1 MTVQFDE
8 WPKRQQTRREDVVAL
23 EAVADDDGAESKVG
37 CCELCGREELTLT
50 FHHLI
55 PKEVHGRFLGKGL
68 PPGIEEAA
76 AAQGLEPKPTR
87 EFLNSYGS
95 MLCRF
100 CHSAP
105 SAPRP
110 EPQPWLS
117 HHRPRL
123 PCLIEAAYPGRGPRA
138 QAPCTGWRR
147 TRCWP
152 SDTTASKFCAH
163 SLPSSGSSPLQ
174 ADNARR
180 SVARGD

>member
-1 MTVQFDE
+1 MG
-8 WPKRQQTRREDVVAL
+8 PKRQQTRREDVVAL

-87 EFLNSYGS
+87 EFLNSYVS

-100 CHSAP
+100 CHSTVHRLAP
-105 SAPRP
+105 NAVLAER
-110 EPQPWLS
+110 
-117 HHRPRL
+117 
-123 PCLIEAAYPGRGPRA
+123 YN
-138 QAPCTGWRR
+138 
-147 TRCWP
+147 
-152 SDTTASKFCAH
+152 
-163 SLPSSGSSPLQ
+163 SLE
-174 ADNARR
+174 
-180 SVARGD
+180 V